1 MKPFCRYNG
10 FTLIEIMI
18 VVAIIGIIA
27 SIAYPSYAEYVRDG
41 KRAEGKTLLVD
52 AAARQERFYAQN
64 GSYVT
69 TNATLSQL
77 NLQKVE
83 HYNLTVAKVAD
94 DGGYSLT
101 ATPAFSDP
109 KCGNLTL
116 TANGTKG
123 NSGTKDANYCW

>member
-1 MKPFCRYNG
+1 MKPICRHNG
-10 FTLIEIMI
+10 FTLIEILI

-27 SIAYPSYAEYVRDG
+27 SIAYPSYAEYVRNG

-69 TNATLSQL
+69 TNATLTQL
-77 NLQKVE
+77 NLPNSE

-101 ATPAFSDP
+101 ATPTFSDL
-109 KCGNLTL
+109 KCGNLSL
-116 TANGTKG
+116 AANGSKG
-123 NSGTKDANYCW
+123 VSGSENTQYCW